1 MTNECDFLVIG
12 AGVSGAAAAYELA
25 AHGKVI
31 LLEMEERPGYH
42 STGRSAALYTPN
54 YGPPLVCKIA
64 QAAYPFLRQPPPGF
78 ADHDLLTPRG
88 AMTVATAGDEH
99 RLDAVLAHSLS
110 AHPIEEVSV
119 ARALALCPL
128 LRPEIPSRAAYEP
141 GVMDMDVAAIHQGF
155 LKGLKAQGGR
165 LAVAQE
171 AVAVERQGARWQVQT
186 RDAKFAAPVVVNA
199 AGAWADVLGQLAG
212 CAPIGL
218 SPRRRTGII
227 VDPPA
232 EFYRPD
238 MPMVDDIGTEAY
250 FKPDGGRIM
259 ASPGDAE
266 PVEPQDAQPD
276 DMVIAEL
283 ADWLERYTRIKIRR
297 IGHSWAGLRSFVAD
311 DTPVVG
317 FDSRQPGFFWLAGQG
332 GYGIM
337 MSGPLGRATSEL
349 IRHDRL
355 PADLAERGIQPE
367 ELSPKRL
374 KDRH

>member
-12 AGVSGAAAAYELA
+12 AGVSGAAAGYELA
-25 AHGKVI
+25 AHGTVI

-54 YGPPLVCKIA
+54 YGEPLVRKIA
-64 QAAYPFLRQPPPGF
+64 QAAYPFLREPPRGF
-78 ADHDLLTPRG
+78 TDHALLTPRG
-88 AMTVATAGDEH
+88 ALSVATSGDEGK
-99 RLDAVLAHSLS
+99 LDQALAMSAT
-110 AHPIEEVSV
+110 AHPIEEISV
-119 ARALALCPL
+119 ARTLELCPL
-128 LRPEIPSRAAYEP
+128 LRPETPKRSLYEA

-165 LAVAQE
+165 LAVAQQ
-171 AVAVERQGARWQVQT
+171 AVAVERQGALWQVQT
-186 RDAKFAAPVVVNA
+186 RDATYAAPIVVNA
-199 AGAWADVLGQLAG
+199 AGAWADVVGQLAG

-218 SPRRRTGII
+218 SPRRRTAII

-232 EFYRPD
+232 AFYRAD
-238 MPMVDDIGTEAY
+238 MPVVDDAGTEAY
-250 FKPDGGRIM
+250 FKPDGGRVM

-266 PVEPQDAQPD
+266 PVAPQDAQPD
-276 DMVIAEL
+276 DMVVAEL
-283 ADWLERYTRIKIRR
+283 VDWLERYTRIEVRR

-311 DTPVVG
+311 HLPVAG
-317 FDSRQPGFFWLAGQG
+317 FDTVQPGFFWLAGQG

-337 MSGPLGRATSEL
+337 MSGPLGRAASEL

-355 PADLAERGIQPE
+355 PADFTERGIRAE

-374 KDRH
+374 KHRH